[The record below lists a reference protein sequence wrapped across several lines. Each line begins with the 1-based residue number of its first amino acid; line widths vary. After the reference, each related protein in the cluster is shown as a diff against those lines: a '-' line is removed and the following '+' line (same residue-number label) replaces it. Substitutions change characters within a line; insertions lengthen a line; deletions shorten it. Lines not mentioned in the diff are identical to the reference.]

1 MRKLCRRAGRDGPDR
16 LSQSAVTPTAAT
28 GVALVLLVV
37 LLGVFV
43 ATVSLCVAGYVFVH
57 RRRFADAELARARL
71 GADTSESGLRGPAP
85 SILRDTSASELELLD
100 RLLSGKAATA
110 RLVRELQRAG
120 SSAKPGTFVLAVGIG
135 TVAGALAGSA
145 LGSGLAAPLAGV
157 GLAVPVV
164 WLKRR
169 QRRRLAA
176 FQQQLPEALEML
188 VSAVRAGYSLQTA
201 MRFVGEEMPAPL
213 GAEFLQFYDEQR
225 LGVDVRSALIAL
237 QERTASPDMK
247 MFVTAV
253 LIHRDSGGNLSEVL
267 GNIADMMRQ
276 RADVHRQVDTL
287 TAESKLSARLLAV
300 LPAVVFAAVT
310 ALDPNFTRPLLDEP
324 VGRAMLAYAVVSVV
338 LGYFLLMRVAKVDV

>member
-1 MRKLCRRAGRDGPDR
+1 
-16 LSQSAVTPTAAT
+16 
-28 GVALVLLVV
+28 VLFVV

-43 ATVSLCVAGYVFVH
+43 ATVSLCVGVYVFVH
-57 RRRFADAELARARL
+57 RRQFAAAELARARL
-71 GADTSESGLRGPAP
+71 SDDGGSPAVGAPVR

-110 RLVRELQRAG
+110 RLARELQRAG
-120 SSAKPGTFVLAVGIG
+120 SAAKPGTFVLVLGICAVS
-135 TVAGALAGSA
+135 GALVGNIV
-145 LGSGLAAPLAGV
+145 APSLTVLLVAV
-157 GLAVPVV
+157 GLALPAV

-176 FQQQLPEALEML
+176 FQEQLPEALDVL
-188 VSAVRAGYSLQTA
+188 VSAIRAGYSFQTA

-213 GAEFLQFYDEQR
+213 GTEFLQFYDEQR
-225 LGVDVRSALIAL
+225 LGIEVRSALVAL
-237 QERTASPDMK
+237 QERTASSEMK

-253 LIHRDSGGNLSEVL
+253 LIHRDTGGNLGEVL

-300 LPAVVFAAVT
+300 LPAAVFAAVT
-310 ALDPNFTRPLLDEP
+310 ALDPDFMRPMLHEP
-324 VGRAMLAYAVVSVV
+324 LGRVMLAYAVVSVI
-338 LGYFLLMRVAKVDV
+338 LGYLLLMRVSRVDV